1 MTKTYRRK
9 PFLPHPGLQLQ
20 TIADHPS
27 PTERGVLK
35 LWRFPLLSM
44 GEGARGRGQGVRIQ
58 WYAFMIVIL
67 IAFFSLFSAPAD
79 STKTAP
85 GLPLDSAKQAL
96 VPKAAAQSV
105 ADTAAKA
112 PDSLPPIEKMPVLST
127 FVKAD
132 YPADLVKK
140 GVEGTVTLDLVVSDS
155 GKVDSVAVVKGV
167 EARLDSAAAH
177 AARAFRFS
185 PAIAGGKPTAVLME
199 YAYHFTIAEAAAEI
213 APLVNLAGKL
223 FERGT
228 RAPIVSATVVATF
241 PDTGADPSIKVPFS
255 AYLKKIGNFD
265 GQYLQERALVTTSDS
280 TGAFRFKSL
289 PAGPLAL
296 KVVVPDYEGFS
307 DTLRINHGKETD
319 VVYRLQRI
327 AYGDNEIVVY
337 GKEEKKEVAQRTLT
351 LQEVQNIP
359 GLGGDA
365 VKVIEAL
372 PGVARVS
379 FFSSDII
386 LRGSASGDTKYYLDG
401 IMIPQLF
408 HFGGVKSTYNSDAL
422 ASVDLYPGGFN
433 VEYGDAVGGTVEIKG
448 RPAKTD
454 RWHADLDMNLIDAS
468 ALFEGPINS
477 QFSLLTTIRRSYI
490 ADVLTFAIK
499 KLGISLPFTVAPYY
513 WDDVTRL
520 DYHPSK
526 NTTMFLT
533 FFTSDDEMKF
543 VFQNVRGGNTEIS
556 DASNQLSQSNAF
568 KTLLYGYDQT
578 ISASLQNTL
587 RLAYTDMNTL
597 QNIFSFDRDQRDING
612 SYIRDQ
618 LAYTE
623 SDRLKLMAGVD
634 ASPNLAKYSV
644 AVLEQ
649 NGAIASNGQ
658 LWISDLALYAKSE
671 YKPFEKLTLIPG
683 ARYDYFTDIHQGEPS
698 LRLTARYDYIPGHTI
713 KGSVGTYSQD
723 PQPAGQAVDPVF
735 GNPALPPT
743 LGTQTVLG
751 YEYKITDLVNLD
763 VQTYYNTQTN
773 IPEQTDSLVPITHK
787 SLNFLPVEKGRM
799 YGLELLLKHNQGK
812 HFFGWIAYSLSRS
825 LRNSPIPYSSSFTSW
840 DPNSWYLNSLDQ
852 THNLQIIGSW
862 KLPWAFEAG
871 LRYQYTTGNPIT
883 PNLGYTEHIA
893 QDNMET
899 GRYDQL
905 SGAPR
910 SDRMGPYNQLD
921 LRVGKKFTYDKWIFT
936 AYIDVQNVN
945 YFWYNSPST
954 YEYSYDGFE
963 RQTIGGIIIP
973 SIGLKAE
980 F

>member
-1 MTKTYRRK
+1 MTGTKNLAPPRPPQGLLFRK
-9 PFLPHPGLQLQ
+9 FNPLNSPAGAKGARLEVLQL
-20 TIADHPS
+20 
-27 PTERGVLK
+27 
-35 LWRFPLLSM
+35 PLFL
-44 GEGARGRGQGVRIQ
+44 
-58 WYAFMIVIL
+58 MISFGI
-67 IAFFSLFSAPAD
+67 FFSSLSAPAD
-79 STKTAP
+79 STKAAS
-85 GLPLDSAKQAL
+85 GLPADSAKQAFA
-96 VPKAAAQSV
+96 PKAASQSIS
-105 ADTAAKA
+105 DTIAKA

-167 EARLDSAAAH
+167 EARLDSAAVH
-177 AARAFRFS
+177 AARLFKFS

-213 APLVNLAGKL
+213 VPVVNLAGKL

-228 RAPIVSATVVATF
+228 RAPIVSATIVATF
-241 PDTGADPSIKVPFS
+241 PDTGADPSIKVPFN

-454 RWHADLDMNLIDAS
+454 RWHADLDMNFIDAS

-477 QFSLLTTIRRSYI
+477 QLSLLTTFRRSYI
-490 ADVLTFAIK
+490 ANLLTFAIK

-513 WDDVTRL
+513 LDEVTRL
-520 DYHPSK
+520 DYHPNK

-543 VFQNVRGGNTEIS
+543 IIENVRGGSTEIS
-556 DASNQLSQSNAF
+556 SASDELSQSSVF

-578 ISASLQNTL
+578 FSAALRNSL
-587 RLAYTDMNTL
+587 RLAYTDMNTV
-597 QNIFSFDRDQRDING
+597 QNIFSFAHDQRDVFG

-618 LAYTE
+618 LTYTE
-623 SDRLKLMAGVD
+623 SDRLKLMGGVD
-634 ASPNLAKYSV
+634 ASPDLAKYGV
-644 AVLEQ
+644 AVLGP
-649 NGAIASNGQ
+649 NGAIETNGQ
-658 LWISDLALYAKSE
+658 LHIADLALYAKSE

-683 ARYDYFTDIHQGEPS
+683 ARYDYYTDIRQGEPS
-698 LRLTARYDYIPGHTI
+698 FRLTARYDYIPGHTI
-713 KGSVGTYSQD
+713 KGSIGTYSQD
-723 PQPAGQAVDPVF
+723 PQPVGQAVDPVF
-735 GNPALPPT
+735 GNPGLPPT

-751 YEYKITDLVNLD
+751 YEYKITDLINLD

-773 IPEQTDSLVPITHK
+773 IPEQTDSLSPVTGKP
-787 SLNFLPVEKGRM
+787 LNFLPVEKGRM

-812 HFFGWIAYSLSRS
+812 RFFGWIAYSLSRS

-852 THNLQIIGSW
+852 TNNLQIIGSW
-862 KLPWAFEAG
+862 KLPWSFEAG
-871 LRYQYTTGNPIT
+871 LRYQYTTGNPVT

-893 QDNMET
+893 QYDAET
-899 GRYDQL
+899 GGYDRL
-905 SGAPR
+905 SGTPR

-921 LRVGKKFTYDKWIFT
+921 MRVGKKFTYDKWIFT
-936 AYIDVQNVN
+936 GYIDVQNVN

-954 YEYSYDGFE
+954 YQYSYDGFE

>member
-1 MTKTYRRK
+1 MTRTKNLTPPRLPQGVLFRK
-9 PFLPHPGLQLQ
+9 FDLLNPPARAKGARLEVLQL
-20 TIADHPS
+20 
-27 PTERGVLK
+27 
-35 LWRFPLLSM
+35 PLFL
-44 GEGARGRGQGVRIQ
+44 
-58 WYAFMIVIL
+58 MISFGI
-67 IAFFSLFSAPAD
+67 FFSSLSAPAD
-79 STKTAP
+79 STKAAFV
-85 GLPLDSAKQAL
+85 LPADSAKQASA
-96 VPKAAAQSV
+96 PKATSQSIS
-105 ADTAAKA
+105 DTIGKA
-112 PDSLPPIEKMPVLST
+112 PDSLPAIEKMPVLIS

-167 EARLDSAAAH
+167 EARLDSSAAH
-177 AARAFRFS
+177 AARAFKFS
-185 PAIAGGKPTAVLME
+185 PAMAGGKPTAVLME

-213 APLVNLAGKL
+213 TPLVNLAGKL

-241 PDTGADPSIKVPFS
+241 PDTSADPSIKIPFS

-280 TGAFRFKSL
+280 TGAFSFKSL

-307 DTLRINHGKETD
+307 DTVRIIHGKATD

-327 AYGDNEIVVY
+327 AYGDNEVVVY

-454 RWHADLDMNLIDAS
+454 RWHADIDMNFIDGTV
-468 ALFEGPINS
+468 LFEGPINP
-477 QFSLLTTIRRSYI
+477 QLSLLTTFRRSWV
-490 ADVLTFAIK
+490 ADFLNFVIK
-499 KLGISLPFTVAPYY
+499 KAGIVLPFTVAPYY

-520 DYHPSK
+520 DYHPNK

-543 VFQNVRGGNTEIS
+543 IIENIRGGSSQIS
-556 DASNQLSQSNAF
+556 SAADELSQSNTF
-568 KTLLYGYDQT
+568 RTLLYGYDQT
-578 ISASLQNTL
+578 ISASLKNSL
-587 RLAYTDMNTL
+587 RLAYTDMNTV
-597 QNIFSFDRDQRDING
+597 QNIFAFAHDQRDIYG

-618 LAYTE
+618 LTYAE
-623 SDRLKLMAGVD
+623 SDRLKVMGGVD
-634 ASPNLAKYSV
+634 ASPSQAKYSV
-644 AVLEQ
+644 AILGV
-649 NGAIASNGQ
+649 NGPIETKGQ
-658 LWISDLALYAKSE
+658 LGISDLALYVKSE

-683 ARYDYFTDIHQGEPS
+683 ARYDYYTDIRQGEPS

-713 KGSVGTYSQD
+713 KGSIGTYSQD
-723 PQPAGQAVDPVF
+723 PQPSGQAIDPVF
-735 GNPALPPT
+735 GNPSLPPT
-743 LGTQTVLG
+743 LGTQSVLG
-751 YEYKITDLVNLD
+751 YEYKITDLINLD
-763 VQTYYNTQTN
+763 VQTYYNTQTD
-773 IPEQTDSLVPITHK
+773 IPEQTDSISPVTGKPY
-787 SLNFLPVEKGRM
+787 NFLPIEKGRM

-825 LRNSPIPYSSSFTSW
+825 LRNSPIPYSTSFNPATW
-840 DPNSWYLNSLDQ
+840 DPNSWYLNSFDQ
-852 THNLQIIGSW
+852 TNNLQIIGSW
-862 KLPWAFEAG
+862 KLPWSFEAG
-871 LRYQYTTGNPIT
+871 LRYQYTTGNPVT
-883 PNLGYTEHIA
+883 PNLGFTEHIA
-893 QDNMET
+893 RYDAET
-899 GRYDQL
+899 GSYDRL
-905 SGAPR
+905 SGTPR
-910 SDRMGPYNQLD
+910 ADRMGPYNQLD
-921 LRVGKKFTYDKWIFT
+921 MRISKKFTYDKWIFT
-936 AYIDVQNVN
+936 SYIDVQNVN

-954 YEYSYDGFE
+954 YQYSYDGFE
-963 RQTIGGIIIP
+963 RQTVGGIIIP
-973 SIGLKAE
+973 SFGLKAE